1 MKKCKKIISGLL
13 FICMLIGVTFASL
26 IFMGVIGHTENMVN
40 IDNENVVNADNE
52 NGSNVGTE
60 TAETTEYWHIVF
72 KGFAFSVKPVGTA
85 IIHESG
91 CLNVRSSD
99 DYLIQID
106 VEEKNMDDFW
116 DNRAKRVQAIENSGY
131 VMELPPEKTQI
142 DGKEYVKYIVSLANE
157 RGAAFENSYFGV
169 LIRQASDR
177 KRILTTIR
185 FDGTDMDALNAEQ
198 KDVIYEKA
206 FEEARAIADSA
217 TETEETNDMVG
228 TYWQENAYMETG
240 VADSII
246 DGDTV
251 VSYQLPDKYRLLSDN
266 QAGKSYYADT
276 ENRDVTVS
284 VVPYSWM
291 SAKDM
296 AESKRGAGISK
307 VVDEGRYEVNG
318 VIYYY
323 YAYSILHIKG
333 EKRSCTYH
341 FAAYADL
348 KNGDIY
354 VIYGDADDNPQAM
367 EPQSYYDFMDIKE
380 ECYP

>member
-1 MKKCKKIISGLL
+1 MKKYKEIIFGLL
-13 FICMLIGVTFASL
+13 FICMLIGVTSASL
-26 IFMGVIGHTENMVN
+26 TFMGVIGHTEN
-40 IDNENVVNADNE
+40 VVND
-52 NGSNVGTE
+52 TE
-60 TAETTEYWHIVF
+60 KEGDEGDEMAETTEDWHIVF
-72 KGFAFSVKPVGTA
+72 KGFSFLVKPAGTA

-91 CLNVRSSD
+91 CLNVRSCD

-106 VEEKNMDDFW
+106 VEEKTVDDFW
-116 DNRAKRVQAIENSGY
+116 DNRAERVQSIENSGY
-131 VMELPPEKTQI
+131 VIVLPPEKTQI
-142 DGKEYVKYIVSLANE
+142 GGKEYVKYIVSLANE

-169 LIRQASDR
+169 LIRQASD
-177 KRILTTIR
+177 KERIFTTIR

-198 KDVIYEKA
+198 KDAIYEKA
-206 FEEARAIADSA
+206 FAQARAIADSA
-217 TETEETNDMVG
+217 VETEETNDMVG
-228 TYWQENAYMETG
+228 TYWQENVYMETG
-240 VADSII
+240 LVDSIV

-251 VSYQLPDKYRLLSDN
+251 VSYKLPDQYKLLSDN
-266 QAGKSYYADT
+266 LAGKSYYADA
-276 ENRDVTVS
+276 EKRNVLVS

-296 AESKRGAGISK
+296 AESRRRAGISR

-323 YAYSILHIKG
+323 YAYSVLHIKG

-348 KNGDIY
+348 ENGDIY
-354 VIYGDADDNPQAM
+354 VISGDAADNPQAM
-367 EPQSYYDFMDIKE
+367 ELHGYYDFMDIKE

>member
-1 MKKCKKIISGLL
+1 MKKCKKIIFGLL
-13 FICMLIGVTFASL
+13 FICMLIAVALASF
-26 IFMGVIGHTENMVN
+26 IFMGVIGHTEN
-40 IDNENVVNADNE
+40 VVNAYNE
-52 NGSNVGTE
+52 NGDDVGTE

-91 CLNVRSSD
+91 CLNVRSCD

-106 VEEKNMDDFW
+106 IEEKTMDDFW
-116 DNRAKRVQAIENSGY
+116 NNRAERVQAIENSGY

-142 DGKEYVKYIVSLANE
+142 EGKEYVKYIVSLADE

-177 KRILTTIR
+177 ERILTTIR

-198 KDVIYEKA
+198 KAVIYEKA
-206 FEEARAIADSA
+206 FAEARAIADSA
-217 TETEETNDMVG
+217 VE

-240 VADSII
+240 LTDSII

-251 VSYQLPDKYRLLSDN
+251 VSYKLPDEYKFLSDN
-266 QAGKSYYADT
+266 QAGKSYYTDM
-276 ENRDVTVS
+276 ENRNVMVS

-296 AESKRGAGISK
+296 AESRRGAGISK

-318 VIYYY
+318 IIYYY
-323 YAYSILHIKG
+323 YAYSVLQVKG

-354 VIYGDADDNPQAM
+354 VIYGDADDNPQTM

>member
-13 FICMLIGVTFASL
+13 FICMLIGGAFVSL
-26 IFMGVIGHTENMVN
+26 NFMGVIGHTENMVN
-40 IDNENVVNADNE
+40 D
-52 NGSNVGTE
+52 TE
-60 TAETTEYWHIVF
+60 KEGDEGDEMAETTEDWHIVF
-72 KGFAFSVKPVGTA
+72 KGFSFLVKPAGTA

-91 CLNVRSSD
+91 CLNVRSCD

-106 VEEKNMDDFW
+106 VEEKTVDDFW
-116 DNRAKRVQAIENSGY
+116 DNRAERVQSIENSGY
-131 VMELPPEKTQI
+131 VIVLPPEKTQI
-142 DGKEYVKYIVSLANE
+142 GGKEYVKYIVSLANE

-169 LIRQASDR
+169 LIRQASD
-177 KRILTTIR
+177 KERIFTTIR

-198 KDVIYEKA
+198 KDAIYEKA
-206 FEEARAIADSA
+206 FAQARAIADSA
-217 TETEETNDMVG
+217 VETEETNDMVG
-228 TYWQENAYMETG
+228 TYWQENVYMETG
-240 VADSII
+240 LVDSIV

-251 VSYQLPDKYRLLSDN
+251 VSYKLPDQYKLLSDN
-266 QAGKSYYADT
+266 LAGKSYYADA
-276 ENRDVTVS
+276 EKRNVLVS

-296 AESKRGAGISK
+296 AESRRRAGISR

-323 YAYSILHIKG
+323 YAYSVLHIKG

-348 KNGDIY
+348 ENGDIY
-354 VIYGDADDNPQAM
+354 VISGDAADNPQAM
-367 EPQSYYDFMDIKE
+367 EPHGYYDFMDIKE

>member
-1 MKKCKKIISGLL
+1 MKKNKEIIFGLL
-13 FICMLIGVTFASL
+13 FICMLIGVTSASL
-26 IFMGVIGHTENMVN
+26 TFMGVIGHTEN
-40 IDNENVVNADNE
+40 VVNDTE
-52 NGSNVGTE
+52 KEGDEGDE

-72 KGFAFSVKPVGTA
+72 KGYAFSVKPAGTA

-91 CLNVRSSD
+91 CLNVRSCD

-106 VEEKNMDDFW
+106 VEEKTVDDFW
-116 DNRAKRVQAIENSGY
+116 DNRAERVQSIENSGY
-131 VMELPPEKTQI
+131 VIVLPPEKTQI
-142 DGKEYVKYIVSLANE
+142 GGKEYVKYIVSLANE

-169 LIRQASDR
+169 LIRQASD
-177 KRILTTIR
+177 KERIFTTIR

-198 KDVIYEKA
+198 KDAIYEKA
-206 FEEARAIADSA
+206 FAQARAIADSA
-217 TETEETNDMVG
+217 VETEETNDMVG
-228 TYWQENAYMETG
+228 TYWQENVYMETG
-240 VADSII
+240 LVDSIV

-251 VSYQLPDKYRLLSDN
+251 VSYKLPDQYKLLSDN
-266 QAGKSYYADT
+266 LAGKSYYADA
-276 ENRDVTVS
+276 EKRNVSVS

-296 AESKRGAGISK
+296 AESRRRAGISR

-323 YAYSILHIKG
+323 YAYSVLHIKG

-348 KNGDIY
+348 ENGDIY
-354 VIYGDADDNPQAM
+354 VISGDAADNPQAM
-367 EPQSYYDFMDIKE
+367 EPHGYYDFMDIKE

>member
-1 MKKCKKIISGLL
+1 MKKYKEIIFGLL
-13 FICMLIGVTFASL
+13 FICMLIGVTSASL
-26 IFMGVIGHTENMVN
+26 TFMGIIGHTENVV
-40 IDNENVVNADNE
+40 ID
-52 NGSNVGTE
+52 TE
-60 TAETTEYWHIVF
+60 KEGDEGDEMAETTEDWHIVF
-72 KGFAFSVKPVGTA
+72 KGFSFWVKPAGTA

-91 CLNVRSSD
+91 CLNIRSCD

-106 VEEKNMDDFW
+106 VEEKTVDDFW
-116 DNRAKRVQAIENSGY
+116 DNRAERVQSIENSGY
-131 VMELPPEKTQI
+131 VIVLPPEKTQI
-142 DGKEYVKYIVSLANE
+142 GGKEYVKYIVSLANE

-177 KRILTTIR
+177 ERILTTIR

-198 KDVIYEKA
+198 KDAIYEKA
-206 FEEARAIADSA
+206 FAQARAIADSA
-217 TETEETNDMVG
+217 VETEETNDMVG
-228 TYWQENAYMETG
+228 TYWQENVYMETG
-240 VADSII
+240 LVDSIV

-251 VSYQLPDKYRLLSDN
+251 VSYKLPDQYKLLSDN
-266 QAGKSYYADT
+266 LAGKSYYADA
-276 ENRDVTVS
+276 EKRNVLVS

-296 AESKRGAGISK
+296 AESRRRAGISR

-323 YAYSILHIKG
+323 YAYSVLHIKG

-348 KNGDIY
+348 ENGDIY
-354 VIYGDADDNPQAM
+354 VISGDAADNPQAM
-367 EPQSYYDFMDIKE
+367 EPHGYYDFMDIKE

>member
-1 MKKCKKIISGLL
+1 MKKNKEIIFGLL
-13 FICMLIGVTFASL
+13 FICMLIGVTSASL
-26 IFMGVIGHTENMVN
+26 TFMGVIGHTEN
-40 IDNENVVNADNE
+40 VVNDTE
-52 NGSNVGTE
+52 KEGDEGDE

-72 KGFAFSVKPVGTA
+72 KGYAFSVKPAGTA

-91 CLNVRSSD
+91 CLNVRSCD

-106 VEEKNMDDFW
+106 VEEKTVDDFW
-116 DNRAKRVQAIENSGY
+116 DNRAERVQSIENSGY
-131 VMELPPEKTQI
+131 VIVLPPEKTQI
-142 DGKEYVKYIVSLANE
+142 GGKEYVKYIVSLANE

-169 LIRQASDR
+169 LIRQASD
-177 KRILTTIR
+177 KERIFTTIR

-198 KDVIYEKA
+198 KDAIYEKA
-206 FEEARAIADSA
+206 FAQARAIADSA
-217 TETEETNDMVG
+217 VETEETNDMVG
-228 TYWQENAYMETG
+228 TYWQENVYMETG
-240 VADSII
+240 LVDSIV

-251 VSYQLPDKYRLLSDN
+251 VSYKLPDQYKLLSDN
-266 QAGKSYYADT
+266 LAGKSYYADA
-276 ENRDVTVS
+276 EKRNVLVS

-296 AESKRGAGISK
+296 AESRRRAGISR

-323 YAYSILHIKG
+323 YAYSVLHIKG

-348 KNGDIY
+348 ENGDIY
-354 VIYGDADDNPQAM
+354 VISGDAADNPQAM
-367 EPQSYYDFMDIKE
+367 EPHGYYDFMDIKE

>member
-1 MKKCKKIISGLL
+1 
-13 FICMLIGVTFASL
+13 
-26 IFMGVIGHTENMVN
+26 
-40 IDNENVVNADNE
+40 
-52 NGSNVGTE
+52 
-60 TAETTEYWHIVF
+60 
-72 KGFAFSVKPVGTA
+72 
-85 IIHESG
+85 
-91 CLNVRSSD
+91 
-99 DYLIQID
+99 
-106 VEEKNMDDFW
+106 MDDFW
-116 DNRAKRVQAIENSGY
+116 DNRAERVQAIENSGY

-177 KRILTTIR
+177 ERILTTIR

-206 FEEARAIADSA
+206 FAEARAIADSA
-217 TETEETNDMVG
+217 VETEETNDMVG

-240 VADSII
+240 VTDSIV

-251 VSYQLPDKYRLLSDN
+251 VSYKLPDKYKLLSDN

-276 ENRDVTVS
+276 ENRDVMVS

-323 YAYSILHIKG
+323 YAYSVLHIKG

-348 KNGDIY
+348 KNSDIY

>member
-1 MKKCKKIISGLL
+1 MKKYKEIIFGLL
-13 FICMLIGVTFASL
+13 FICMLIGVTSASL
-26 IFMGVIGHTENMVN
+26 TFMGVIGHTEN
-40 IDNENVVNADNE
+40 VVTD
-52 NGSNVGTE
+52 TE
-60 TAETTEYWHIVF
+60 KEGDEGDEMAETTEDWHIVF
-72 KGFAFSVKPVGTA
+72 KGFSFLVKPAGTA

-91 CLNVRSSD
+91 CLNVRSCD

-106 VEEKNMDDFW
+106 VEEKTMDDFW
-116 DNRAKRVQAIENSGY
+116 DNRAERVQSIENSGY
-131 VMELPPEKTQI
+131 VIVLPPEKTQI
-142 DGKEYVKYIVSLANE
+142 GGKEYVKYIVSLANE

-169 LIRQASDR
+169 LIRQASD
-177 KRILTTIR
+177 KERILTTIR

-198 KDVIYEKA
+198 KAAIYEKA
-206 FEEARAIADSA
+206 FAQARAIADSA
-217 TETEETNDMVG
+217 VETEETNDMVG
-228 TYWQENAYMETG
+228 TYWQENVYMETG
-240 VADSII
+240 LVDSIV
-246 DGDTV
+246 DKDTV
-251 VSYQLPDKYRLLSDN
+251 VSYKLPDQYKLLSDN
-266 QAGKSYYADT
+266 LAGKSYYADT
-276 ENRDVTVS
+276 EKRNVLVS

-296 AESKRGAGISK
+296 AESRRRAGISK

-323 YAYSILHIKG
+323 YAYSVLHIKG

-354 VIYGDADDNPQAM
+354 VICGDADDNPQAM
-367 EPQSYYDFMDIKE
+367 EPHGYYDFMDIKE

>member
-1 MKKCKKIISGLL
+1 MKKYKEIIFGLL
-13 FICMLIGVTFASL
+13 FICMLIGVTSASL
-26 IFMGVIGHTENMVN
+26 TFMGVIGHTEN
-40 IDNENVVNADNE
+40 VVND
-52 NGSNVGTE
+52 TE
-60 TAETTEYWHIVF
+60 KEGDEGDEMAETTEDWHIVF
-72 KGFAFSVKPVGTA
+72 KGFSFLVKPAGTA

-91 CLNVRSSD
+91 CLNVRSCD

-106 VEEKNMDDFW
+106 VEEKTVDDFW
-116 DNRAKRVQAIENSGY
+116 DNRAERVQSIENSGY
-131 VMELPPEKTQI
+131 VIVLPPEKTQI
-142 DGKEYVKYIVSLANE
+142 GGKEYVKYIVSLANE

-169 LIRQASDR
+169 LIRQASD
-177 KRILTTIR
+177 KERILTTIR

-198 KDVIYEKA
+198 KDAIYEKA
-206 FEEARAIADSA
+206 FAQARAIADSA
-217 TETEETNDMVG
+217 VETEETNDMVG
-228 TYWQENAYMETG
+228 THWQENVYMETG
-240 VADSII
+240 LVDSIV

-251 VSYQLPDKYRLLSDN
+251 VSYKLPDQYKLLSDN
-266 QAGKSYYADT
+266 LAGKSYYADA
-276 ENRDVTVS
+276 EKRNVLVS

-296 AESKRGAGISK
+296 AESRRRAGISR

-323 YAYSILHIKG
+323 YAYSVLHIKG

-348 KNGDIY
+348 ENGDIY
-354 VIYGDADDNPQAM
+354 VISGDAADNPQAM
-367 EPQSYYDFMDIKE
+367 EPHGYYDFMDIKE

>member
-1 MKKCKKIISGLL
+1 MKKYKEIIFGLL
-13 FICMLIGVTFASL
+13 FICMLIGVTSASL
-26 IFMGVIGHTENMVN
+26 TFMGIIGHTENVV
-40 IDNENVVNADNE
+40 ID
-52 NGSNVGTE
+52 TE
-60 TAETTEYWHIVF
+60 KEGDEGDEMAETTEDWHIVF
-72 KGFAFSVKPVGTA
+72 KGFSFWVKPAGTA

-91 CLNVRSSD
+91 CLNVRSCD

-106 VEEKNMDDFW
+106 VEEKTVDDFW
-116 DNRAKRVQAIENSGY
+116 DNRAERVQSIENSGY
-131 VMELPPEKTQI
+131 VIVLPPEKTQI
-142 DGKEYVKYIVSLANE
+142 GGKEYVKYIVSLANE

-177 KRILTTIR
+177 ERILTTIR

-206 FEEARAIADSA
+206 FAQARAIADSA
-217 TETEETNDMVG
+217 VETEETNDMVG
-228 TYWQENAYMETG
+228 TYWQENVYMETG
-240 VADSII
+240 LVDSIV

-251 VSYQLPDKYRLLSDN
+251 VSYKLPDQYKLLSDN
-266 QAGKSYYADT
+266 LAGKSYYADA
-276 ENRDVTVS
+276 EKRNVLVS

-296 AESKRGAGISK
+296 AESRRRAGISR

-323 YAYSILHIKG
+323 YAYSVLHIKG

-348 KNGDIY
+348 ENGDIY
-354 VIYGDADDNPQAM
+354 VISGDAADNPQAM
-367 EPQSYYDFMDIKE
+367 EPHGYYDFMDIKE

>member
-1 MKKCKKIISGLL
+1 MKKYKEIIFGLL
-13 FICMLIGVTFASL
+13 FICMLIGVTSASL
-26 IFMGVIGHTENMVN
+26 TFMGVIGHTEN
-40 IDNENVVNADNE
+40 VVND
-52 NGSNVGTE
+52 TE
-60 TAETTEYWHIVF
+60 KEGDEGDEMAETTEDWHIVF
-72 KGFAFSVKPVGTA
+72 KGFSFLVKPAGTA

-91 CLNVRSSD
+91 CLNVRSCD

-106 VEEKNMDDFW
+106 VEEKTVDDFW
-116 DNRAKRVQAIENSGY
+116 DNRAERVQSIENSGY
-131 VMELPPEKTQI
+131 VIVLPPEKTQI
-142 DGKEYVKYIVSLANE
+142 GGKEYVKYIVSLANE

-169 LIRQASDR
+169 LIRQASD
-177 KRILTTIR
+177 KERIFTTIR

-198 KDVIYEKA
+198 KDAIYEKA
-206 FEEARAIADSA
+206 FAQARAIADSA
-217 TETEETNDMVG
+217 VETEETNDMVG
-228 TYWQENAYMETG
+228 TYWQENVYMETG
-240 VADSII
+240 LVDSIV

-251 VSYQLPDKYRLLSDN
+251 VSYKLPDQYKLLSDN
-266 QAGKSYYADT
+266 LAGKSYYADA
-276 ENRDVTVS
+276 EKRNVLVS

-296 AESKRGAGISK
+296 AESRRRAGISR

-323 YAYSILHIKG
+323 YAYSVLHIKG

-348 KNGDIY
+348 ENGDTY
-354 VIYGDADDNPQAM
+354 VISGDAADNPQAM
-367 EPQSYYDFMDIKE
+367 EPHGYYDFMDIKE

>member
-1 MKKCKKIISGLL
+1 MKKYKEIIFGLL
-13 FICMLIGVTFASL
+13 FICMLIGVTSASL
-26 IFMGVIGHTENMVN
+26 TFMGVIGHTEN
-40 IDNENVVNADNE
+40 VVND
-52 NGSNVGTE
+52 TE
-60 TAETTEYWHIVF
+60 KEGDEGDEMAETTEDWHIVF
-72 KGFAFSVKPVGTA
+72 KGFSFWVKPAGTA

-91 CLNVRSSD
+91 CLNIRSCD

-106 VEEKNMDDFW
+106 VEEKTMDDFW
-116 DNRAKRVQAIENSGY
+116 DNRAERVQSIENSGY
-131 VMELPPEKTQI
+131 VIVLPPEKTQI
-142 DGKEYVKYIVSLANE
+142 GGKEYVKYIVSLANE

-177 KRILTTIR
+177 ERILTTIR

-198 KDVIYEKA
+198 KAAIYEKA
-206 FEEARAIADSA
+206 FAQARAIADSA
-217 TETEETNDMVG
+217 VETEETNDMVG
-228 TYWQENAYMETG
+228 TYWQENVYMETG
-240 VADSII
+240 LVDSIV

-251 VSYQLPDKYRLLSDN
+251 VSYKLPDQYKLLSDN
-266 QAGKSYYADT
+266 LAGKSYYADA
-276 ENRDVTVS
+276 EKRNVLVS

-296 AESKRGAGISK
+296 AESRRRAGISR

-323 YAYSILHIKG
+323 YAYSVLHIKG

-348 KNGDIY
+348 ENGDIY
-354 VIYGDADDNPQAM
+354 VISGDAADNPQAM
-367 EPQSYYDFMDIKE
+367 EPHGYYDFMDIKE

>member
-1 MKKCKKIISGLL
+1 MKKNKEIIFGLL
-13 FICMLIGVTFASL
+13 FICMLIGVTSASL
-26 IFMGVIGHTENMVN
+26 TFMGVIGHTEN
-40 IDNENVVNADNE
+40 VVND
-52 NGSNVGTE
+52 TE
-60 TAETTEYWHIVF
+60 KEGDEGDEMAETTEDWHIVF
-72 KGFAFSVKPVGTA
+72 KGFSFLVKPAGTA

-91 CLNVRSSD
+91 CLNVRSCD

-106 VEEKNMDDFW
+106 VEEKTVDDFW
-116 DNRAKRVQAIENSGY
+116 DNRAERVQSIENSGY
-131 VMELPPEKTQI
+131 VIVLPPEKTQI
-142 DGKEYVKYIVSLANE
+142 GGKEYVKYIVSLANE

-169 LIRQASDR
+169 LIRQASD
-177 KRILTTIR
+177 KERIFTTIR

-198 KDVIYEKA
+198 KDAIYEKA
-206 FEEARAIADSA
+206 FAQARAIADSA
-217 TETEETNDMVG
+217 VETEETNDMVG
-228 TYWQENAYMETG
+228 TYWQENVYMETG
-240 VADSII
+240 LVDSIV

-251 VSYQLPDKYRLLSDN
+251 VSYKLPDQYKLLSDN
-266 QAGKSYYADT
+266 LAGKSYYADA
-276 ENRDVTVS
+276 EKRNVLVS

-296 AESKRGAGISK
+296 AESRRRAGISR

-323 YAYSILHIKG
+323 YAYSVLHIKG

-348 KNGDIY
+348 ENGDIY
-354 VIYGDADDNPQAM
+354 VISGDAADNPQAM
-367 EPQSYYDFMDIKE
+367 EPHGYYDFMDIKE

>member
-1 MKKCKKIISGLL
+1 MKKYKEIIFGLL
-13 FICMLIGVTFASL
+13 FICMLIGVTSASL
-26 IFMGVIGHTENMVN
+26 TFMGVIGHTEN
-40 IDNENVVNADNE
+40 VVND
-52 NGSNVGTE
+52 TE
-60 TAETTEYWHIVF
+60 KEGDEGDEMAETTEDWHIVF
-72 KGFAFSVKPVGTA
+72 KGFSFWVKPAGTA

-91 CLNVRSSD
+91 CLNVRSCD

-106 VEEKNMDDFW
+106 VEEKTVDDFW
-116 DNRAKRVQAIENSGY
+116 DNRAERVQSIENSGY
-131 VMELPPEKTQI
+131 VIVLPPEKTHI
-142 DGKEYVKYIVSLANE
+142 GGKEYVKYIVSLANE

-169 LIRQASDR
+169 LIRQASD
-177 KRILTTIR
+177 KERILTTIR

-198 KDVIYEKA
+198 KDAIYEKA
-206 FEEARAIADSA
+206 FAQARAIADSA
-217 TETEETNDMVG
+217 VETEETNDMVG
-228 TYWQENAYMETG
+228 TYWQENVYMETG
-240 VADSII
+240 LVDSIV

-251 VSYQLPDKYRLLSDN
+251 VSYKLPDQYKLLSDN
-266 QAGKSYYADT
+266 LAGKSYYADA
-276 ENRDVTVS
+276 EKRNVLVS

-296 AESKRGAGISK
+296 AESRRRAGISR

-323 YAYSILHIKG
+323 YAYSVLHIKG

-348 KNGDIY
+348 ENGDIY
-354 VIYGDADDNPQAM
+354 VISGDAADNPQAM
-367 EPQSYYDFMDIKE
+367 EPHGYYDFMDIKE

>member
-1 MKKCKKIISGLL
+1 MKKCKKIIFGLL

-40 IDNENVVNADNE
+40 IDNEN
-52 NGSNVGTE
+52 GGNVGTE
-60 TAETTEYWHIVF
+60 TAETTEDWHIVF
-72 KGFAFSVKPVGTA
+72 KGFSFLVKPAGTA

-91 CLNVRSSD
+91 CLNVRSCD

-106 VEEKNMDDFW
+106 VEEKTVDDFW
-116 DNRAKRVQAIENSGY
+116 DNRAERVRSIENSGY

-177 KRILTTIR
+177 ERILTTIR

-240 VADSII
+240 GADSIV

-266 QAGKSYYADT
+266 QAGKSYYADA
-276 ENRDVTVS
+276 EKRNVLVS

-296 AESKRGAGISK
+296 AESRRRAGISR

-323 YAYSILHIKG
+323 YAYSVLHIKG

-348 KNGDIY
+348 ENGDIY
-354 VIYGDADDNPQAM
+354 VISGDAADNPQAM
-367 EPQSYYDFMDIKE
+367 EPHGYYDFMDIKE

>member
-1 MKKCKKIISGLL
+1 MKKYKEIIFGLL
-13 FICMLIGVTFASL
+13 FICMLIGVTSASL
-26 IFMGVIGHTENMVN
+26 TFMGVIGHTEN
-40 IDNENVVNADNE
+40 VVND
-52 NGSNVGTE
+52 TE
-60 TAETTEYWHIVF
+60 KEGDEGDEMAETTEDWHIVF
-72 KGFAFSVKPVGTA
+72 KGFSFLVKPAGTA

-91 CLNVRSSD
+91 CLNVRSCD

-106 VEEKNMDDFW
+106 VEEKTVDDFW
-116 DNRAKRVQAIENSGY
+116 DNRAERVQSIENSGY
-131 VMELPPEKTQI
+131 VIVLPPEKTQI
-142 DGKEYVKYIVSLANE
+142 GGKEYVKYIVSLASE

-169 LIRQASDR
+169 LIRQASD
-177 KRILTTIR
+177 KERIFTTIR

-198 KDVIYEKA
+198 KDAIYEKA
-206 FEEARAIADSA
+206 FAQARAIADSA
-217 TETEETNDMVG
+217 VETEETNDMVG
-228 TYWQENAYMETG
+228 TYWQENVYMETG
-240 VADSII
+240 LVDSIV

-251 VSYQLPDKYRLLSDN
+251 VSYKLPDQYKLLSDN
-266 QAGKSYYADT
+266 LAGKSYYADA
-276 ENRDVTVS
+276 EKRNVLVS

-296 AESKRGAGISK
+296 AESRRRAGISR

-323 YAYSILHIKG
+323 YAYSVLHIKG

-348 KNGDIY
+348 ENGDIY
-354 VIYGDADDNPQAM
+354 VISGDAADNPQAM
-367 EPQSYYDFMDIKE
+367 EPHGYYDFMDIKE

>member
-1 MKKCKKIISGLL
+1 MKKYKEIIFRLL
-13 FICMLIGVTFASL
+13 FICMLIGVTSASL
-26 IFMGVIGHTENMVN
+26 TFMGVIGHTENVVTDTEKEGDEGDEMV
-40 IDNENVVNADNE
+40 
-52 NGSNVGTE
+52 E
-60 TAETTEYWHIVF
+60 TSEYWHIVF
-72 KGFAFSVKPVGTA
+72 KGYAFSVKPVGTA

-91 CLNVRSSD
+91 CLNVRSCD

-106 VEEKNMDDFW
+106 VEEKTMDDFW
-116 DNRAKRVQAIENSGY
+116 DNRAERVQAIENSGY

-177 KRILTTIR
+177 ERILTTIR

-198 KDVIYEKA
+198 KDMIYEKA
-206 FEEARAIADSA
+206 FAEARAIADSA
-217 TETEETNDMVG
+217 FETEETNDMVG
-228 TYWQENAYMETG
+228 TYWQENVYMETG
-240 VADSII
+240 LVDSIV
-246 DGDTV
+246 DKDTV
-251 VSYQLPDKYRLLSDN
+251 VSYKLPDQYKLLSDN
-266 QAGKSYYADT
+266 LAGKSYYADT
-276 ENRDVTVS
+276 EKRNVLVS

-296 AESKRGAGISK
+296 AESRRRAGISK

-323 YAYSILHIKG
+323 YAYSVLHIKG

-341 FAAYADL
+341 FTAYADL

-354 VIYGDADDNPQAM
+354 VICGDAADNPQAM
-367 EPQSYYDFMDIKE
+367 EPHGYYDFMDIKE

>member
-1 MKKCKKIISGLL
+1 MKKYKEIIFGLL
-13 FICMLIGVTFASL
+13 FICMLIGVTSASL
-26 IFMGVIGHTENMVN
+26 TFMGVIGHTEN
-40 IDNENVVNADNE
+40 VVND
-52 NGSNVGTE
+52 TE
-60 TAETTEYWHIVF
+60 KEGDEGDEMAETTEDWHIVF
-72 KGFAFSVKPVGTA
+72 KGFSFLVKPAGTA

-91 CLNVRSSD
+91 CLNVRSCD

-106 VEEKNMDDFW
+106 VEEKTVDDFW
-116 DNRAKRVQAIENSGY
+116 DNRAERVQSIENSGY
-131 VMELPPEKTQI
+131 VIVLPPEKTQI
-142 DGKEYVKYIVSLANE
+142 GGKEYVKYIVSLANE

-169 LIRQASDR
+169 LIRQASD
-177 KRILTTIR
+177 KERIFTTIR

-198 KDVIYEKA
+198 KDAIYEKA
-206 FEEARAIADSA
+206 FAQARAIADSA
-217 TETEETNDMVG
+217 VETEETNDMVG
-228 TYWQENAYMETG
+228 TYWQENVYMETG
-240 VADSII
+240 LVDSIV

-251 VSYQLPDKYRLLSDN
+251 VSYKLPDQYKLLSDN
-266 QAGKSYYADT
+266 LAGKSYYADA
-276 ENRDVTVS
+276 EKRNVLVS

-296 AESKRGAGISK
+296 AESRRRAGISR

-323 YAYSILHIKG
+323 YAYSVLHIKG

-348 KNGDIY
+348 ENGDIY
-354 VIYGDADDNPQAM
+354 VISGDAADNPQAM
-367 EPQSYYDFMDIKE
+367 EPYGYYDFMDIKE

>member
-1 MKKCKKIISGLL
+1 MKKYKEIIFGLL
-13 FICMLIGVTFASL
+13 FICMLIGVTSASL
-26 IFMGVIGHTENMVN
+26 TFMGVIGHTEN
-40 IDNENVVNADNE
+40 VVND
-52 NGSNVGTE
+52 TE
-60 TAETTEYWHIVF
+60 KEGDEGDEMAETTEDWHIVF
-72 KGFAFSVKPVGTA
+72 KGFSFLVKPAGTA

-91 CLNVRSSD
+91 CLNVRSCD

-106 VEEKNMDDFW
+106 VEEKTVDDFW
-116 DNRAKRVQAIENSGY
+116 DNRAERVQSIENSGY
-131 VMELPPEKTQI
+131 VIVLPPEKTQI
-142 DGKEYVKYIVSLANE
+142 DGKEYVKYIVSLAKI

-169 LIRQASDR
+169 LIRQASD
-177 KRILTTIR
+177 KERILTTIR

-198 KDVIYEKA
+198 KDAIYEKA
-206 FEEARAIADSA
+206 FAQARAIADSA
-217 TETEETNDMVG
+217 VETEETNDMVG
-228 TYWQENAYMETG
+228 TYWQENVYMETG
-240 VADSII
+240 LVDSIV

-251 VSYQLPDKYRLLSDN
+251 VSYKLPDQYKLLSDN
-266 QAGKSYYADT
+266 LAGKSYYADA
-276 ENRDVTVS
+276 EKRNVLVS

-296 AESKRGAGISK
+296 AESRRRAGISR

-323 YAYSILHIKG
+323 YAYSVLHIKG

-348 KNGDIY
+348 ENGDIY
-354 VIYGDADDNPQAM
+354 VISGDAADNPQAM
-367 EPQSYYDFMDIKE
+367 EPHGYYDFMDIKE

>member
-1 MKKCKKIISGLL
+1 MKKYKEIIFGLL
-13 FICMLIGVTFASL
+13 FICMLIGVTSASL
-26 IFMGVIGHTENMVN
+26 TFMGVIGHTEN
-40 IDNENVVNADNE
+40 VVND
-52 NGSNVGTE
+52 TE
-60 TAETTEYWHIVF
+60 KEGDEGDEMAETTEDWHIVF
-72 KGFAFSVKPVGTA
+72 KGFSFLVKPAGTA

-91 CLNVRSSD
+91 CLNVRSCD

-106 VEEKNMDDFW
+106 VEEKTVDDFW
-116 DNRAKRVQAIENSGY
+116 DNRAERVQSIENSGY
-131 VMELPPEKTQI
+131 VIVLPPEKTQI
-142 DGKEYVKYIVSLANE
+142 GGKEYVKYIVSLANE

-169 LIRQASDR
+169 LIRQASD
-177 KRILTTIR
+177 KERILTTIR

-198 KDVIYEKA
+198 KDAIYEKA
-206 FEEARAIADSA
+206 FAQARAIADSA
-217 TETEETNDMVG
+217 VETEETNDMVG
-228 TYWQENAYMETG
+228 TYWQENVYMETG
-240 VADSII
+240 LVDSIV

-251 VSYQLPDKYRLLSDN
+251 VSYKLPDQYKLLSDN
-266 QAGKSYYADT
+266 LAGKSYYADA
-276 ENRDVTVS
+276 EKRNVLVS

-296 AESKRGAGISK
+296 AESRRRAGISR

-323 YAYSILHIKG
+323 YAYSVLHIKG

-348 KNGDIY
+348 ENGDIY
-354 VIYGDADDNPQAM
+354 VISGDAADNPQAM
-367 EPQSYYDFMDIKE
+367 EPHGYYDFMDIKE

>member
-1 MKKCKKIISGLL
+1 MMNRSPAARKHPAIAAL
-13 FICMLIGVTFASL
+13 VTFLLVLSL
-26 IFMGVIGHTENMVN
+26 LLSLTACGYS
-40 IDNENVVNADNE
+40 DNGAVSTGKQPTADDTPGGQPSE
-52 NGSNVGTE
+52 DP
-60 TAETTEYWHIVF
+60 TAD
-72 KGFAFSVKPVGTA
+72 P
-85 IIHESG
+85 
-91 CLNVRSSD
+91 
-99 DYLIQID
+99 
-106 VEEKNMDDFW
+106 EEKDPLVY
-116 DNRAKRVQAIENSGY
+116 K
-131 VMELPPEKTQI
+131 
-142 DGKEYVKYIVSLANE
+142 
-157 RGAAFENSYFGV
+157 
-169 LIRQASDR
+169 
-177 KRILTTIR
+177 
-185 FDGTDMDALNAEQ
+185 
-198 KDVIYEKA
+198 
-206 FEEARAIADSA
+206 
-217 TETEETNDMVG
+217 
-228 TYWQENAYMETG
+228 
-240 VADSII
+240 
-246 DGDTV
+246 
-251 VSYQLPDKYRLLSDN
+251 LLSDN

-323 YAYSILHIKG
+323 YAYSVLHIKG

-367 EPQSYYDFMDIKE
+367 DPQSYYDLMDIKE

>member
-1 MKKCKKIISGLL
+1 MKKHKEIIFGLL
-13 FICMLIGVTFASL
+13 FICMLIGVTSASL
-26 IFMGVIGHTENMVN
+26 TFMGVIGHTEN
-40 IDNENVVNADNE
+40 VVND
-52 NGSNVGTE
+52 TE
-60 TAETTEYWHIVF
+60 KEGDEGDEMAETTEDWHIVF
-72 KGFAFSVKPVGTA
+72 KGFSFLVKPAGTA

-91 CLNVRSSD
+91 CLNVRSCD

-106 VEEKNMDDFW
+106 VEEKTVDDFW
-116 DNRAKRVQAIENSGY
+116 DNRAERVQSIENSGY
-131 VMELPPEKTQI
+131 VIVLPPEKTQI
-142 DGKEYVKYIVSLANE
+142 GGKEYVKYIVSLANE

-169 LIRQASDR
+169 LIRQASD
-177 KRILTTIR
+177 KERILTTIR

-206 FEEARAIADSA
+206 FAEARAIADSA
-217 TETEETNDMVG
+217 VETEETNDMVG
-228 TYWQENAYMETG
+228 TYWQENVYMETG
-240 VADSII
+240 LVDSIV

-251 VSYQLPDKYRLLSDN
+251 VSYKLPDQYKLLSDN
-266 QAGKSYYADT
+266 LAGKSYYADA
-276 ENRDVTVS
+276 EKRNVLVS

-296 AESKRGAGISK
+296 AESRRRAGISR

-323 YAYSILHIKG
+323 YAYSVLHIKG

-348 KNGDIY
+348 ENGDIY
-354 VIYGDADDNPQAM
+354 VISGDAADNPQAM
-367 EPQSYYDFMDIKE
+367 EPHGYYDFMDIKE

>member
-1 MKKCKKIISGLL
+1 MKKYKEIIFRLL
-13 FICMLIGVTFASL
+13 FICMLIGVTSASL
-26 IFMGVIGHTENMVN
+26 TFMGVIGHTEN
-40 IDNENVVNADNE
+40 VVTD
-52 NGSNVGTE
+52 TE
-60 TAETTEYWHIVF
+60 KEGDEGDEMAETTEDWHIVF
-72 KGFAFSVKPVGTA
+72 KGFSFLVKPAGTA

-91 CLNVRSSD
+91 CLNVRSCD

-106 VEEKNMDDFW
+106 VEEKTMDDFW
-116 DNRAKRVQAIENSGY
+116 DNRAERVQSIENSGY
-131 VMELPPEKTQI
+131 VIVLPPEKTQI
-142 DGKEYVKYIVSLANE
+142 GGKEYVKYIVSLANE

-169 LIRQASDR
+169 LIRQASD
-177 KRILTTIR
+177 KERILTTIR

-198 KDVIYEKA
+198 KAAIYEKA
-206 FEEARAIADSA
+206 FVQARAIADSA
-217 TETEETNDMVG
+217 VETEETNDMVG
-228 TYWQENAYMETG
+228 TYWQENVYMETG
-240 VADSII
+240 LVDSIV
-246 DGDTV
+246 DKDTV
-251 VSYQLPDKYRLLSDN
+251 VSYKLPDQYKLLSDN
-266 QAGKSYYADT
+266 LAGKSYYADT
-276 ENRDVTVS
+276 EKRNVLVS

-296 AESKRGAGISK
+296 AESRRRAGISK

-323 YAYSILHIKG
+323 YAYSVLHIKG

-354 VIYGDADDNPQAM
+354 VICGDAADNPQAM
-367 EPQSYYDFMDIKE
+367 EPHGYYDFMDIKG

>member
-1 MKKCKKIISGLL
+1 MKKYKEIIFGLL
-13 FICMLIGVTFASL
+13 FICMLIGVTSASL
-26 IFMGVIGHTENMVN
+26 TFMGVIGHTEN
-40 IDNENVVNADNE
+40 VVTD
-52 NGSNVGTE
+52 TE
-60 TAETTEYWHIVF
+60 KEGDEGDEMAETTEDWHIVF
-72 KGFAFSVKPVGTA
+72 KGFSFLVKPAGTA

-91 CLNVRSSD
+91 CLNVRSCD

-106 VEEKNMDDFW
+106 VEEKTMDDFW
-116 DNRAKRVQAIENSGY
+116 DNRAERVQSIENSGY
-131 VMELPPEKTQI
+131 VIELPPEKTQI
-142 DGKEYVKYIVSLANE
+142 GGKEYVKYIVSLANE

-169 LIRQASDR
+169 LIRQASD
-177 KRILTTIR
+177 KERILTTIR

-198 KDVIYEKA
+198 KAAIYEKA
-206 FEEARAIADSA
+206 FAQARAIADSA
-217 TETEETNDMVG
+217 VETEETNDMVG
-228 TYWQENAYMETG
+228 TYWQENVYMETG
-240 VADSII
+240 LVDSIV
-246 DGDTV
+246 DKDTV
-251 VSYQLPDKYRLLSDN
+251 VSYKLPDQYKLLSDN
-266 QAGKSYYADT
+266 LAGKSYYADT
-276 ENRDVTVS
+276 EKRNVLVS

-296 AESKRGAGISK
+296 AESRRRAGISK

-323 YAYSILHIKG
+323 YAYSVLHIKG

-354 VIYGDADDNPQAM
+354 VICGDAADNPQAM
-367 EPQSYYDFMDIKE
+367 EPHGYYDFMDIKE

>member
-1 MKKCKKIISGLL
+1 MKKYKEIIFGLL
-13 FICMLIGVTFASL
+13 FICMLIGVTSASL
-26 IFMGVIGHTENMVN
+26 TFMGVIGHTEN
-40 IDNENVVNADNE
+40 VVND
-52 NGSNVGTE
+52 TE
-60 TAETTEYWHIVF
+60 KEGDEGDEMAETTEDWHIVF
-72 KGFAFSVKPVGTA
+72 KGFSFLVKPAGTA

-91 CLNVRSSD
+91 CLNVRSCD

-106 VEEKNMDDFW
+106 VEEKTVDDFW
-116 DNRAKRVQAIENSGY
+116 DNRAERVRSIENSGY

-177 KRILTTIR
+177 ERILTTIR

-240 VADSII
+240 GADSIV

-266 QAGKSYYADT
+266 QAGKSYYADA
-276 ENRDVTVS
+276 EKRNVLVS

-296 AESKRGAGISK
+296 AESRRRAGISR

-323 YAYSILHIKG
+323 YAYSVLHIKG

-348 KNGDIY
+348 ENGDIY
-354 VIYGDADDNPQAM
+354 VISGDAADNPQAM
-367 EPQSYYDFMDIKE
+367 EPHGYYDFMDIKE

>member
-1 MKKCKKIISGLL
+1 MKKYKEIIFGLL
-13 FICMLIGVTFASL
+13 FICMLIGVTSASL
-26 IFMGVIGHTENMVN
+26 TFMGVIGHTENVV
-40 IDNENVVNADNE
+40 ID
-52 NGSNVGTE
+52 TE
-60 TAETTEYWHIVF
+60 KEGDEGDEMAETTEDWHIVF
-72 KGFAFSVKPVGTA
+72 KGFSFWVKPAGTA

-91 CLNVRSSD
+91 CLNIRSCD

-106 VEEKNMDDFW
+106 VEEKTMDDFW
-116 DNRAKRVQAIENSGY
+116 DNRAERVQSIENSGY
-131 VMELPPEKTQI
+131 VIVLPPEKTQI
-142 DGKEYVKYIVSLANE
+142 GGKEYVKYIVSLANE

-177 KRILTTIR
+177 ERILTTIR

-198 KDVIYEKA
+198 KAAIYEKA
-206 FEEARAIADSA
+206 FAQARAIADSA
-217 TETEETNDMVG
+217 VETEETNDMVG
-228 TYWQENAYMETG
+228 TYWQENVYMETG
-240 VADSII
+240 LVDSIV

-251 VSYQLPDKYRLLSDN
+251 VSYKLPDQYKLLSDN
-266 QAGKSYYADT
+266 LAGKSYYADT
-276 ENRDVTVS
+276 EKRNVLVS

-296 AESKRGAGISK
+296 AESRRRAGISK

-323 YAYSILHIKG
+323 YAYSVLHIKG

-354 VIYGDADDNPQAM
+354 VISGDAADNPQAM
-367 EPQSYYDFMDIKE
+367 EPHGYYDFMDIKE

>member
-1 MKKCKKIISGLL
+1 MKKYKEIIFRLL
-13 FICMLIGVTFASL
+13 FICMLIGVTSASL
-26 IFMGVIGHTENMVN
+26 TFMGVIGHTEN
-40 IDNENVVNADNE
+40 VVTD
-52 NGSNVGTE
+52 TE
-60 TAETTEYWHIVF
+60 KEGDEGDEMAETTEDWHIVF
-72 KGFAFSVKPVGTA
+72 KGFSFLVKPAGTA

-91 CLNVRSSD
+91 CLNVRSCD

-106 VEEKNMDDFW
+106 VEEKTMDDFW
-116 DNRAKRVQAIENSGY
+116 DNRAERVQSIENSGY
-131 VMELPPEKTQI
+131 VIVLPPEKTQI
-142 DGKEYVKYIVSLANE
+142 GGKEYVKYIVSLANE

-169 LIRQASDR
+169 LIRQASD
-177 KRILTTIR
+177 KERILTTIR

-198 KDVIYEKA
+198 KAAIYEKA
-206 FEEARAIADSA
+206 FVQARAIADSA
-217 TETEETNDMVG
+217 VETEETNDMVG
-228 TYWQENAYMETG
+228 TYWQENVYMETG
-240 VADSII
+240 LVDSIV
-246 DGDTV
+246 DKDTV
-251 VSYQLPDKYRLLSDN
+251 VSYKLPDQYKLLSDN
-266 QAGKSYYADT
+266 LAGKSYYADT
-276 ENRDVTVS
+276 EKRNVLVS

-296 AESKRGAGISK
+296 AESRRRAGISK

-323 YAYSILHIKG
+323 YAYSVLHIKG

-354 VIYGDADDNPQAM
+354 VICGDAADNPQAM
-367 EPQSYYDFMDIKE
+367 EPHGYYDFMDIKE

>member
-1 MKKCKKIISGLL
+1 MKKYKEIIFGLL
-13 FICMLIGVTFASL
+13 FICMLIGVTSASL
-26 IFMGVIGHTENMVN
+26 TFMGVIGHTEN
-40 IDNENVVNADNE
+40 VVND
-52 NGSNVGTE
+52 TE
-60 TAETTEYWHIVF
+60 KEGDEGDEMAETTEDWHIVF
-72 KGFAFSVKPVGTA
+72 KGFSFLVKPAGTA

-91 CLNVRSSD
+91 CLNVRSCD

-106 VEEKNMDDFW
+106 VEEKTVDDFW
-116 DNRAKRVQAIENSGY
+116 DNRAERVQSIENSGY
-131 VMELPPEKTQI
+131 VIVLPPEKTQI
-142 DGKEYVKYIVSLANE
+142 GGKEYVKYIVSLANE

-169 LIRQASDR
+169 LIRQASD
-177 KRILTTIR
+177 KERIFTTIR

-198 KDVIYEKA
+198 KDAIYEKA
-206 FEEARAIADSA
+206 FAQARAIADSA
-217 TETEETNDMVG
+217 VETEETNDMVG
-228 TYWQENAYMETG
+228 TYWQENVYMETG
-240 VADSII
+240 LVDSIV

-251 VSYQLPDKYRLLSDN
+251 VSYKLPDQYKLLSDN
-266 QAGKSYYADT
+266 LAGKSYYADA
-276 ENRDVTVS
+276 EKRNVLVS

-296 AESKRGAGISK
+296 AESRRRAGISR

-323 YAYSILHIKG
+323 YAYSVLHIKG

-348 KNGDIY
+348 ENGDIY
-354 VIYGDADDNPQAM
+354 VISGDAADNPQAM

>member
-1 MKKCKKIISGLL
+1 MKKYKEIIFGLL
-13 FICMLIGVTFASL
+13 FICMLIGVTSASL
-26 IFMGVIGHTENMVN
+26 TFMGVIGHTEN
-40 IDNENVVNADNE
+40 VVT
-52 NGSNVGTE
+52 GTE
-60 TAETTEYWHIVF
+60 KEGDEGDEMAETTEDWHIVF
-72 KGFAFSVKPVGTA
+72 KGFSFLVKPAGTA

-91 CLNVRSSD
+91 CLNVRSCD

-106 VEEKNMDDFW
+106 VEEKTMDDFW
-116 DNRAKRVQAIENSGY
+116 DNRAERVQSIENSGY
-131 VMELPPEKTQI
+131 VIELPPEKTQI
-142 DGKEYVKYIVSLANE
+142 GGKEYVKYIVSLANE

-169 LIRQASDR
+169 LIRQASD
-177 KRILTTIR
+177 KERILTTIR

-198 KDVIYEKA
+198 KAAIYEKA
-206 FEEARAIADSA
+206 FAQARAIADSA
-217 TETEETNDMVG
+217 VETEETNDMVG

-240 VADSII
+240 LVDSIV
-246 DGDTV
+246 DKDTV
-251 VSYQLPDKYRLLSDN
+251 VSYKLPDQYKLLSDN
-266 QAGKSYYADT
+266 LAGKSYYADA
-276 ENRDVTVS
+276 EKRNVLVS

-296 AESKRGAGISK
+296 AESRRRAGISK

-323 YAYSILHIKG
+323 YAYSVLHIKG

-354 VIYGDADDNPQAM
+354 VICGDAADNPQAM
-367 EPQSYYDFMDIKE
+367 EPHGYYDFMDIKE

>member
-1 MKKCKKIISGLL
+1 MKKCKKIIFGLL

-26 IFMGVIGHTENMVN
+26 TFMGVIGHTEN
-40 IDNENVVNADNE
+40 VVND
-52 NGSNVGTE
+52 TE
-60 TAETTEYWHIVF
+60 KEGDEGDEMAETTEDWHIVF
-72 KGFAFSVKPVGTA
+72 KGFSFLVKPAGTA

-91 CLNVRSSD
+91 CLNVRSCD

-106 VEEKNMDDFW
+106 VEEKTVDDFW
-116 DNRAKRVQAIENSGY
+116 DNRAERVQSIENSGY
-131 VMELPPEKTQI
+131 VIVLPPEKTQI
-142 DGKEYVKYIVSLANE
+142 GGKEYVKYIVSLANE

-169 LIRQASDR
+169 LIRQASD
-177 KRILTTIR
+177 KERILTTIR

-198 KDVIYEKA
+198 KDAIYEKA
-206 FEEARAIADSA
+206 FAQARAIADSA
-217 TETEETNDMVG
+217 VETEETNDMVG
-228 TYWQENAYMETG
+228 TYWQENVYMETG
-240 VADSII
+240 LVDSIV

-251 VSYQLPDKYRLLSDN
+251 VSYKLPDQYKLLSDN
-266 QAGKSYYADT
+266 LAGKSYYADA
-276 ENRDVTVS
+276 EKRNVLVS

-296 AESKRGAGISK
+296 AESRRRAGISR

-323 YAYSILHIKG
+323 YAYSVLHIKG

>member
-1 MKKCKKIISGLL
+1 MKKYKEIIFGLL
-13 FICMLIGVTFASL
+13 FICMLIGVTSASL
-26 IFMGVIGHTENMVN
+26 TFMGVIGHTENVVTDTEKEGDEGDEMV
-40 IDNENVVNADNE
+40 
-52 NGSNVGTE
+52 E
-60 TAETTEYWHIVF
+60 TSEYWHIVF
-72 KGFAFSVKPVGTA
+72 KGYAFSVKPVGTA

-91 CLNVRSSD
+91 CLNVRSCD

-106 VEEKNMDDFW
+106 VEEKTMDDFW
-116 DNRAKRVQAIENSGY
+116 DNRAERVQAIENSGY

-177 KRILTTIR
+177 ERILTTIR

-198 KDVIYEKA
+198 KDMIYEKA
-206 FEEARAIADSA
+206 FAEARAIADSA
-217 TETEETNDMVG
+217 FETEETNDMVG
-228 TYWQENAYMETG
+228 TYWQENVYMETG
-240 VADSII
+240 LVDSIV
-246 DGDTV
+246 DKDTV
-251 VSYQLPDKYRLLSDN
+251 VSYKLPDQYKLLSDN
-266 QAGKSYYADT
+266 LAGKSYYADT
-276 ENRDVTVS
+276 EKRNVLVS

-296 AESKRGAGISK
+296 AESRRRAGISK

-323 YAYSILHIKG
+323 YAYSVLHIKG

-341 FAAYADL
+341 FTAYADL

-354 VIYGDADDNPQAM
+354 VICGDAADNPQAM
-367 EPQSYYDFMDIKE
+367 EPHGYYDFMDIKE

>member
-1 MKKCKKIISGLL
+1 MKKYKEIIFGLL
-13 FICMLIGVTFASL
+13 FICMLIGVTSASL
-26 IFMGVIGHTENMVN
+26 TFMGVIGHTEN
-40 IDNENVVNADNE
+40 VVTD
-52 NGSNVGTE
+52 TE
-60 TAETTEYWHIVF
+60 KEGDEGDEMAETTEDWHIVF
-72 KGFAFSVKPVGTA
+72 KGFSFLVKPAGTA

-91 CLNVRSSD
+91 CLNVRSCD

-106 VEEKNMDDFW
+106 VEEKTMDDFW
-116 DNRAKRVQAIENSGY
+116 DNRAERVQSIENSGY
-131 VMELPPEKTQI
+131 VMVLPPEKTQI
-142 DGKEYVKYIVSLANE
+142 GGKEYVKYIVSLANE

-169 LIRQASDR
+169 LIRQASD
-177 KRILTTIR
+177 KERIFTTIR

-198 KDVIYEKA
+198 KDAIYEKA
-206 FEEARAIADSA
+206 FAQARAIADSA
-217 TETEETNDMVG
+217 VETEETNDMVG
-228 TYWQENAYMETG
+228 TYWQENVYMETG
-240 VADSII
+240 LVDSIV

-251 VSYQLPDKYRLLSDN
+251 VSYKLPDQYKLLSDN
-266 QAGKSYYADT
+266 LAGKSYYADT
-276 ENRDVTVS
+276 EKRNVLVS

-296 AESKRGAGISK
+296 AESRRRAGISK

-323 YAYSILHIKG
+323 YAYSVLHIKG

-348 KNGDIY
+348 ENGDIY
-354 VIYGDADDNPQAM
+354 VISGDAADNPQAM
-367 EPQSYYDFMDIKE
+367 EPHGYYDFMDIKE